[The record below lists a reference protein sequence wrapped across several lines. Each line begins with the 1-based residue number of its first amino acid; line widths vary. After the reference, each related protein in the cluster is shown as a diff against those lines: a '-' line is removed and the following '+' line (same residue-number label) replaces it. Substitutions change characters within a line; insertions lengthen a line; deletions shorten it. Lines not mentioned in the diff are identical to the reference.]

1 MRDDELHLKGY
12 HIGSE
17 GNRIV
22 SDFWQLQIGHAHLH
36 LHRTAID
43 AQTEKKKHNDKVA
56 ACDSQDLL
64 N

>member
-22 SDFWQLQIGHAHLH
+22 SDFWQLQIGHAHRH
-36 LHRTAID
+36 LHRTAND
-43 AQTEKKKHNDKVA
+43 AQTEKKTQRQSRSLRLA
-56 ACDSQDLL
+56 GLT
-64 N
+64 